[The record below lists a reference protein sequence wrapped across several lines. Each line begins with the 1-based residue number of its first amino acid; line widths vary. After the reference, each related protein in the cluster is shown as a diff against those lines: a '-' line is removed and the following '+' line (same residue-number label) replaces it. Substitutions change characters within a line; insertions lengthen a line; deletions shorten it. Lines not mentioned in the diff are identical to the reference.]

1 MLWFEELIARRS
13 IGQVLQAK
21 QRQSD
26 VSEDPELR
34 ATITKSYELCN
45 AAANHI
51 TSIGTLRFLH
61 IPILLTFPS
70 LKLLFIK
77 KNI

>member
-1 MLWFEELIARRS
+1 MGRKLIACHS

-34 ATITKSYELCN
+34 ASITKSYELCN

-51 TSIGTLRFLH
+51 TSIGTLRSLD
-61 IPILLTFPS
+61 IPILFNIPPS
-70 LKLLFIK
+70 LKLLSIK